1 MKAIAKIAELYERK
15 RGILLFM
22 SVKDKALSFITDYIN
37 QNKLE
42 TGAKLPPSAE
52 LCRMM
57 GASLTSVREALKIL
71 EARGV
76 VKVENG
82 RGVFVKSSATTN
94 FLIAIEHVEEG
105 RIAQLREV
113 FEVRKMM
120 ESQIIKN
127 VYDYATNEELDR
139 VELSLKRLM
148 QRYKYGENTVDED
161 RRFHSEFYAIC
172 HNSLLQ
178 QLANSVIETF
188 DKMYSA
194 EDNSFSVIYS
204 DTVVL
209 HEKMFRALLRGDV
222 STALRINEQ
231 SIDRILFRLGNLA

>member
-1 MKAIAKIAELYERK
+1 
-15 RGILLFM
+15 M
-22 SVKDKALSFITDYIN
+22 SVKDRALAFITDYIN

-42 TGAKLPPSAE
+42 TGTKLPSSAE

-71 EARGV
+71 EAQGV

-94 FLIAIEHVEEG
+94 FLVTIEHVEEG
-105 RIAQLREV
+105 RLAQLREV

-120 ESQIIKN
+120 ESQVIKN
-127 VYDYATNEELDR
+127 VYDYATAEELDR
-139 VELSLKRLM
+139 VGLCLKRLM
-148 QRYKYGENTVDED
+148 QKYKYGENTVNED
-161 RRFHSEFYAIC
+161 RLFHSELYAIC

-178 QLANSVIETF
+178 RLANSVMETF
-188 DKMYSA
+188 DKMYA
-194 EDNSFSVIYS
+194 TEDKSFSVIYS

-222 STALRINEQ
+222 TTALRINEQ
-231 SIDRILFRLGNLA
+231 SIDRILFRLGNLE